1 MIIWGKLVYRALKT
15 SYDVESNLYFFILSY
30 GLWRSCLEPMPAES
44 VEAHIPLKITNRTV
58 SVVTAEHI

>member
-1 MIIWGKLVYRALKT
+1 MRALKT

-30 GLWRSCLEPMPAES
+30 GLWRSCLEPMLAES
-44 VEAHIPLKITNRTV
+44 VETHIPLKITNRTG